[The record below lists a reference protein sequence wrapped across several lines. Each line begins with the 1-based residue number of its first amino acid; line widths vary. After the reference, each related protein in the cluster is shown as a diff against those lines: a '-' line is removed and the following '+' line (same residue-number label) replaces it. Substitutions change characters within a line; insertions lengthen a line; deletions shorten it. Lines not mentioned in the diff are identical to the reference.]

1 MDEAVFSKEKVLTS
15 FLMFIAPIWTISDNF
30 FLLHGTCPKYQCVL
44 NIVLI
49 FPIVL
54 LFLLKVVPCPECAE
68 SDAHNAETHFPRNGA
83 GWVDHDH
90 LNWEQE
96 RCEYGHE
103 IGNQTEDGCISKSKL
118 TSLWGSVPHHRIT
131 IWEPV
136 KTDFNSY
143 SQLKV

>member
-30 FLLHGTCPKYQCVL
+30 I
-44 NIVLI
+44 NSIN
-49 FPIVL
+49 
-54 LFLLKVVPCPECAE
+54 KVVPCPECAE